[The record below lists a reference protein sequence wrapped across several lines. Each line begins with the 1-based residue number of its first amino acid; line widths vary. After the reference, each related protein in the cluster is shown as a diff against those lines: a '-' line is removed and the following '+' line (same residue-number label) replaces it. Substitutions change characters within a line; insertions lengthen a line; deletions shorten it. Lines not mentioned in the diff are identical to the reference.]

1 MRSYV
6 VSVVIALAA
15 FAPPARGE
23 RRTVG
28 AEEVRAAIAAAVHDL
43 APKGTTVEM
52 RQGPILV
59 ADSADGPVALEVAL
73 PDPPLL
79 AGVRAVPVS
88 CRAGGRVVSRGL
100 ATLVVRREI
109 PVWVVARPVTARATL
124 VPEDVRRERRVFERE
139 PSNEVLEDLEPG
151 RFTARHALAEDAVLK
166 TTDLIR
172 RPDVTSGAPIA
183 LVARA
188 GSAAVTVAA
197 TARRSGNVGETILV
211 ANPLTGDVV
220 EAVVVDA
227 RTAELVRVIAP
238 RRPGST
244 SRGGTP

>member
-1 MRSYV
+1 LRPVV
-6 VSVVIALAA
+6 VSLVILLAALAL
-15 FAPPARGE
+15 PARGE
-23 RRTVG
+23 RRAVG
-28 AEEVRAAIAAAVHDL
+28 AEEIRAAIAAAVQDA

-59 ADSADGPVALEVAL
+59 ADSADGPVTLEVAL

-79 AGVRAVPVS
+79 AGVRAVPVG

-109 PVWVVARPVTARATL
+109 SVWIVARPVGAHATL
-124 VPEDVRRERRVFERE
+124 VPEDVRRETRVFERE
-139 PSNEVLEDLEPG
+139 PAREVLEDLEPG

-172 RPDVTSGAPIA
+172 RPDVASGAPIA

-197 TARRSGNVGETILV
+197 IARRSGNVGETILV

-227 RTAELVRVIAP
+227 RTAELVHVVAP
-238 RRPGST
+238 RRPAST
-244 SRGGTP
+244 SRGETP

>member
-1 MRSYV
+1 LRPVV
-6 VSVVIALAA
+6 VSVVITLAA
-15 FAPPARGE
+15 FALPARGE

-28 AEEVRAAIAAAVHDL
+28 AEDVRAAIAAAVKDA

-52 RQGPILV
+52 RQGPMLV
-59 ADSADGPVALEVAL
+59 ADSADGPVTLEVAL

-88 CRAGGRVVSRGL
+88 CRVGGRIVSRGL
-100 ATLVVRREI
+100 ATLCVRREI
-109 PVWVVARPVTARATL
+109 PVWIVVRPVAAHATL
-124 VPEDVRRERRVFERE
+124 LPEDVRRETRVFERE
-139 PSNEVLEDLEPG
+139 PAREVLEDLEPG
-151 RFTARHALAEDAVLK
+151 RFTARHALAEGAVVQ
-166 TTDLIR
+166 TTDLLR
-172 RPDVTSGAPIA
+172 RPDVASGAPIA

-227 RTAELVRVIAP
+227 RTAELLRVVAP
-238 RRPGST
+238 RRPGFT
-244 SRGGTP
+244 SRGETP